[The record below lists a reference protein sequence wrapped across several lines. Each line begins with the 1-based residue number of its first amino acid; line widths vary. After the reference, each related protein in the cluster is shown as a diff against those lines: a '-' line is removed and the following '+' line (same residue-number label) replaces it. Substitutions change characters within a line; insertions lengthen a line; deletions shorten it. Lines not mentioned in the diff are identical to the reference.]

1 MEATTTQAAG
11 ATDYNVQQNTH
22 PVPTS
27 EWFWTLLITA
37 IPLVG
42 LIMLFVWGF
51 GSSASTSKANWA
63 KATLLWM
70 LVITV
75 LYILIFL
82 IVGVSFLGMSDGG
95 F

>member
-1 MEATTTQAAG
+1 MEATTTQSAA
-11 ATDYNVQQNTH
+11 AADYNVQQNNGT
-22 PVPTS
+22 VQTS

-37 IPLVG
+37 IPIVG
-42 LIMLFVWGF
+42 LVMLFVWGF
-51 GSSASTSKANWA
+51 SGSTNTSKANWA

-75 LYILIFL
+75 LYILLFI
-82 IVGVSFLGMSDGG
+82 IVGVSFLGMGDNQ

>member
-1 MEATTTQAAG
+1 MEATTTQAAPT
-11 ATDYNVQQNTH
+11 ADYNVQHNNT
-22 PVPTS
+22 PIPTS

-37 IPLVG
+37 IPIVG

-51 GSSASTSKANWA
+51 GSSTNTNKSNWA

-75 LYILIFL
+75 LYLLLFL
-82 IVGVSFLGMSDGG
+82 VIGISALGMSESSY
-95 F
+95 